1 MNEID
6 VQLNW
11 QYICQ
16 IIQARI
22 KVAESYDG
30 FVRIPMDSLRKAMFG
45 RFAYLF
51 GSEFNLPDNRL
62 ERLNVMS
69 AIFGRALSSGNDLYY
84 HEVYTFLEVTNELAG
99 HISTELSDR
108 FKTII
113 AERFAG
119 TAWLFASDET
129 VLRMWDLPSGDE
141 RVRDTTSTHARSDN
155 NEGHGAETLTGAP
168 KISEPPF

>member
-22 KVAESYDG
+22 KVEESYDG

-51 GSEFNLPDNRL
+51 GSEFNYPDNRL
-62 ERLNVMS
+62 DRLNIMA

-84 HEVYTFLEVTNELAG
+84 HEVYAFLEVTNELAE
-99 HISTELSDR
+99 HISTELSDS
-108 FKTII
+108 FKRII
-113 AERFAG
+113 TERFAG

-129 VLRMWDLPSGDE
+129 VSRVWDLPSGNE
-141 RVRDTTSTHARSDN
+141 STGNSTGTHARSSGDTWDGEDVTRGVPQN
-155 NEGHGAETLTGAP
+155 
-168 KISEPPF
+168 SEPPF